1 MYPGESLT
9 ITADVDSLAPVPNG
23 MATIAIYDDKNE
35 VVFASDPDDP
45 ACAVEIPEGGG
56 VVKFDFPDIPLLD
69 GTYTVSVGVKSTT
82 DTAIFDLKDQVTQFE
97 VANPGRTT
105 GRVRLPLDVSFR
117 LRSTG
122 LTGEVPAVGT
132 DFGPLAGWEE
142 NAS

>member
-1 MYPGESLT
+1 MPSN
-9 ITADVDSLAPVPNG
+9 PQ
-23 MATIAIYDDKNE
+23 
-35 VVFASDPDDP
+35 
-45 ACAVEIPEGGG
+45 GGG
-56 VVKFDFPDIPLLD
+56 RPFDFPDIPLLD

>member
-9 ITADVDSLAPVPNG
+9 ITADVDSLAAVPNG

-97 VANPGRTT
+97 VANPGRST